1 MVNEEYKIV
10 RVKEHYE
17 VYKNGEFCCSAD
29 TLVEAAQ
36 EIEAMRYVWEK

>member
-1 MVNEEYKIV
+1 MNEEYKVV

-17 VYKNGEFCCSAD
+17 VYYNGEFYCSAD

-36 EIEAMRYVWEK
+36 EIEAIRYVWDK